1 MPENPNAMDA
11 AQETSA
17 STKTTLLEV
26 AAVFLK
32 LGLTAFGGPAAHIAM
47 METEVVG
54 RRQWVSRSQF
64 LDLVGLT
71 GLIPGPNS
79 TELAIHLGYARAGWL
94 GLWVAGVCFIVPAM
108 LLVWGCAIAYVH
120 LQMLPAVGQV
130 LYGMKPVV
138 LAILVQALLK
148 LARTALKDKPLI
160 VLSLAVAVLNS
171 LGLSELLLLVLA
183 GTANLLR
190 HWPSQRTLSLWMPLL
205 PLGIAAPTWGS
216 TQVFLYFLKI
226 GSVLYGSG
234 YVLLAFLQ
242 QDLVERLHLLS
253 SQQLLDAIAIGQITP
268 GPVFTTATFI
278 GYLLAGHAGALW
290 ATIGIFLPAFLF
302 VGLVALGLKKLQNSV
317 RFRAF
322 LDGVNGATVGLIGV
336 VAFKLGTAAII
347 DPIGGA
353 IALSSIAILLKFPQL
368 NSIFLISAGA
378 LGGVLAQKM

>member
-1 MPENPNAMDA
+1 MPQDPNASDA
-11 AQETSA
+11 AQESSA
-17 STKTTLLEV
+17 PVKPKLQEV
-26 AAVFLK
+26 AAVFLN
-32 LGLTAFGGPAAHIAM
+32 LGLTAFGGPAAHIAL

-79 TELAIHLGYARAGWL
+79 TELVIHLGYARAGWP
-94 GLWVAGVCFIVPAM
+94 GLWVAGICFIVPAM
-108 LLVWGCAIAYVH
+108 LLVWGCAIAYV
-120 LQMLPAVGQV
+120 QFQTLPAVGQV
-130 LYGMKPVV
+130 LYGIKPVV

-148 LARTALKDKPLI
+148 LGRTALKDKSLIALSLI
-160 VLSLAVAVLNS
+160 VVGLNS

-183 GTANLLR
+183 GTANLVR
-190 HWPSQRTLSLWMPLL
+190 HWPSQRTLSLWVPLL
-205 PLGIAAPTWGS
+205 PFGIAAPAWGS

-226 GSVLYGSG
+226 GSILYGSG

-242 QDLVERLHLLS
+242 QDLVERSHLLS

-278 GYLLAGHAGALW
+278 GYLLAGHAGAFW
-290 ATIGIFLPAFLF
+290 GTVGIFLPAFLF
-302 VGLVALGLKKLQNSV
+302 VGLTALGLEKLRHSA

-336 VAFKLGTAAII
+336 VAFKLGTAAVLDSIS
-347 DPIGGA
+347 GA
-353 IALSSIAILLKFPQL
+353 IALLSIAILLKFPQL
-368 NSIFLISAGA
+368 NSIVLILAGA